1 MSNRADIRAIALIYI
16 GICRE
21 FSAFLKYA
29 CAQGD
34 ILFDATSHR
43 VKKFVLHTNYPGHY
57 DFGIYNRCNFNIK
70 LYGNAASEHV
80 EVTPFQKWEEL
91 ESSLFGSTRHCDLP
105 AALGQ
110 HQPVVLNR
118 SCSNNDSNPFGSTFC
133 FGYQDIIF
141 EVMSNIQWLWTCLDE
156 QLSNDFEVNIMKNQ
170 LVSFVFLSILI
181 VF

>member
-1 MSNRADIRAIALIYI
+1 MCLN
-16 GICRE
+16 
-21 FSAFLKYA
+21 K
-29 CAQGD
+29 D

-57 DFGIYNRCNFNIK
+57 DFGIYNRCNFNFK

-80 EVTPFQKWEEL
+80 EVTPFKKWEEL
-91 ESSLFGSTRHCDLP
+91 ESSLFGSTCNCDLP

-141 EVMSNIQWLWTCLDE
+141 EMELSVTLYLVKVFQLTAASHLFAAFIFMNSMQIIALWISYMEL
-156 QLSNDFEVNIMKNQ
+156 
-170 LVSFVFLSILI
+170 
-181 VF
+181 